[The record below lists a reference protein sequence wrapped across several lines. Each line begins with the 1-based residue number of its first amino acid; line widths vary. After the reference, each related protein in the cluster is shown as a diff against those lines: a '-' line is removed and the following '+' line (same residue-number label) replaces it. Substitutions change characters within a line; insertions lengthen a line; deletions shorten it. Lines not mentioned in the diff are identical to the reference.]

1 MLQRDLRRR
10 MMDKAEAF
18 DGFYPISSASLRYP
32 DGTALVRSG
41 APCGVRFSVTAEY
54 DAVYRIHVFQ
64 NAGALADSPGPY
76 SFLQNDT
83 FPTYVSSIKSSDPDI
98 SFYLPLKKGKN
109 VLRFW
114 TYQDG
119 LYVYGVSSSR
129 VSPEYSAVLFGKEML
144 VFDYNVPTASG
155 TPQGWQQ
162 DTRSFMLR
170 SSSDRTDA
178 LGIQPAKQSSLPN
191 GRYNIGLCCASDYDL
206 RIVVGGGN
214 FIKSVSTSFDGLTNT
229 STGAAYVSTSIEAK
243 DLPQNA
249 SFIQLASSAGWANI
263 GAIILHKI

>member
-1 MLQRDLRRR
+1 
-10 MMDKAEAF
+10 MMEKAEAF
-18 DGFYPISSASLRYP
+18 DGFHPISAASVRNP
-32 DGTALVRSG
+32 DGTALLGKDVNG
-41 APCGVRFSVTAEY
+41 AVRFSVTAEY

-76 SFLQNDT
+76 SYLKNDT

-109 VLRFW
+109 ILRFW
-114 TYQDG
+114 TLQDG

-129 VSPEYSAVLFGKEML
+129 VSHEYSAVICGKENL
-144 VFDYNVPTASG
+144 IQTLTEG
-155 TPQGWQQ
+155 QTRPQGFQN
-162 DTRSFMLR
+162 DTGCFMLR
-170 SSSDRTDA
+170 SSSGRTDA
-178 LGIQPAKQSSLPN
+178 LGIQPAKHSSLPN
-191 GRYNIGLCCASDYDL
+191 GRYNIGLCCASDFDL
-206 RIVVGGGN
+206 RIVVGGEN
-214 FIKSVSTSFDGLTNT
+214 FTKNVSTAFDGLTNT

-249 SFIQLASSAGWANI
+249 FFIQLASSAGWANI